1 MWEASLNLAI
11 SIQSSSSLASST
23 ADGRLAPPNLAVISF
38 GRRSSSDKHPASS
51 NSFMIGLSAC
61 TKASAFL
68 LGTRYKKTEQYA
80 IALTHSL
87 TRRALFR
94 PHLLCIGRIEESL
107 LGVEFSS

>member
-68 LGTRYKKTEQYA
+68 LGTRYKTTGLQSILYHA
-80 IALTHSL
+80 RSPPSQTGH
-87 TRRALFR
+87 R
-94 PHLLCIGRIEESL
+94 PQNVNLQSCPVQCG
-107 LGVEFSS
+107 